1 MYQLNKTLKLLRLS
15 KQWNQVTL
23 AQKIGISRS
32 YLSELESGKKKPSLE
47 TLEKYSFA
55 FELSVWKIIWLS
67 EKQTKFSF
75 VELYYLIDQISG
87 LSPKD

>member
-55 FELSVWKIIWLS
+55 FELSVWKIICLS